1 MLHIAMKILKDHQ
14 LAEDAVEVSIQMKKL
29 AILLSALFLIL
40 NICACSPSGKIP
52 SLEEIVENGTEWG
65 NEQLQ
70 QSQGWTL
77 ADLEKVWGKA
87 DGELSGMY
95 GCFWKVN
102 DNASVTVL
110 YYDAEID
117 NIRYIAVT
125 EPEDKETA
133 SLTTEMTAL
142 DDITQTSIIESDKD
156 ALAIVNIIDRTKT
169 EGLPYD
175 MAEEKFFE
183 DGDNEYYFSGFYS
196 RYVIV
201 HYGDGSQE
209 DIVTALNTGKAII
222 SDLDKFGV
230 SYTVKPSG
238 MGSAELPNNPIS
250 QTEAEEAEI
259 K

>member
-1 MLHIAMKILKDHQ
+1 
-14 LAEDAVEVSIQMKKL
+14 MKKFNIIVLTLSL
-29 AILLSALFLIL
+29 ALIL
-40 NICACSPSGKIP
+40 CACSKTSQIP

-77 ADLEKVWGKA
+77 ADLEKAWGKV

-110 YYDAEID
+110 YYDAEIE

-125 EPEDKETA
+125 ESEDKETA
-133 SLTTEMTAL
+133 SLTTEMTTL

-156 ALAIVNIIDRTKT
+156 ALAIVNIVDRTKT

-183 DGDNEYYFSGFYS
+183 DGDDEYYFSGFYS

-201 HYGDGSQE
+201 HYEDGSQE
-209 DIVTALNTGKAII
+209 DIVTALNSGKAII

-230 SYTVKPSG
+230 SYAVKPLG
-238 MGSAELPNNPIS
+238 IESAELPDDPIS
-250 QTEAEEAEI
+250 QTEAEKAEMRQI

>member
-1 MLHIAMKILKDHQ
+1 
-14 LAEDAVEVSIQMKKL
+14 MKKISVLLLVLSL
-29 AILLSALFLIL
+29 ALSL
-40 NICACSPSGKIP
+40 CACSKTSQIP

-77 ADLEKVWGKA
+77 ADLEKVWGKV
-87 DGELSGMY
+87 DGELSGMH

-125 EPEDKETA
+125 ESEDKETA
-133 SLTTEMTAL
+133 SLTTEMTTL
-142 DDITQTSIIESDKD
+142 DAITQTSIIESDKD
-156 ALAIVNIIDRTKT
+156 ALAIVNIIDRTKA

-175 MAEEKFFE
+175 MAVEKFFE
-183 DGDNEYYFSGFYS
+183 DGDSEYYFSGIYS
-196 RYVIV
+196 HYVIV
-201 HYGDGSQE
+201 HYEDGSQE
-209 DIVTALNTGKAII
+209 DIVTALNAGRATI

-230 SYTVKPSG
+230 CY
-238 MGSAELPNNPIS
+238 II
-250 QTEAEEAEI
+250 EALDAEI
-259 K
+259 ESKVK

>member
-1 MLHIAMKILKDHQ
+1 MTAWQIFLLT
-14 LAEDAVEVSIQMKKL
+14 SI
-29 AILLSALFLIL
+29 IL
-40 NICACSPSGKIP
+40 NICACSPSDKIP

-87 DGELSGMY
+87 DGELSGVY

-125 EPEDKETA
+125 EPEDKETD
-133 SLTTEMTAL
+133 SLTTETTAL

-169 EGLPYD
+169 ERLPYD

-230 SYTVKPSG
+230 SYTVKHSG
-238 MGSAELPNNPIS
+238 MESAELPNNYIN
-250 QTEAEEAEI
+250 QTEAEEAEMR
-259 K
+259 